1 MASRRPQWH
10 GAFMTSRRALFLGF
24 AALVACREKATTTT
38 TTPLEATDSV
48 DPAFTA
54 CGASCGLHSA
64 RERKLARKQPGAGT
78 GEVVFCPVSGA
89 VFRVKED
96 SPHRTARGQLLYFCC
111 EACAAFFT
119 QNEAMVLERRGL
131 G

>member
-1 MASRRPQWH
+1 ML
-10 GAFMTSRRALFLGF
+10 TRRASMIG
-24 AALVACREKATTTT
+24 LVLLSACKAKPPPRNDG
-38 TTPLEATDSV
+38 PLEPSESV

-64 RERKLARKQPGAGT
+64 RERKLAKKQPGVGT
-78 GEVVFCPVSGA
+78 GEVTFCPVSGA

-96 SPHRTARGQLLYFCC
+96 SPHRTAQGNLLYFCC

-119 QNEAMVLERRGL
+119 QHEAQ
-131 G
+131 